1 MSTKDKLKKR
11 VLSIP
16 SDLRYSEMKS
26 FLTSIGYQESN
37 KGATSGSR
45 VGFILNEDKILFH
58 KPHGTDQMKKGL
70 IRKIVE
76 TLHEKNLL
84 GAD

>member
-26 FLTSIGYQESN
+26 FLTSLGYQESN
-37 KGATSGSR
+37 KVATSGSR
-45 VGFILNEDKILFH
+45 EGFILNEDKNNIS
-58 KPHGTDQMKKGL
+58 
-70 IRKIVE
+70 
-76 TLHEKNLL
+76 
-84 GAD
+84 